1 MRDFLRYAVGHPGDR
16 NAAEAVADKNDV
28 CELLGLDDVNKILH
42 EGTNSDVLVQ
52 QVGPIPHT
60 GVTWRVDN
68 MALGTELFGHALPA
82 PSTVPRAVGQDEGF
96 RCSLA
101 QSRARPAGKSTHRE
115 RKTSSGRFQQISAGP
130 HCIPPSKSDRSRRPP
145 NAAPRGFLPSM

>member
-28 CELLGLDDVNKILH
+28 CELLGLDDLNKILH

-60 GVTWRVDN
+60 GVTWRVDG
-68 MALGTELFGHALPA
+68 MALRTELFGRALQAA
-82 PSTVPRAVGQDEGF
+82 PTVERVGGADPGL
-96 RCSLA
+96 SSSSA
-101 QSRARPAGKSTHRE
+101 DGRPGQGVKSTLPE
-115 RKTSSGRFQQISAGP
+115 RKTSAEGLRQN
-130 HCIPPSKSDRSRRPP
+130 PPG
-145 NAAPRGFLPSM
+145 N

>member
-16 NAAEAVADKNDV
+16 NAAESVAAKTEV
-28 CELLGLDDVNKILH
+28 CELPGLDDLNKILH

-60 GVTWRVDN
+60 GVTWRVDD

-101 QSRARPAGKSTHRE
+101 HSRARPPGQSTPPE
-115 RKTSSGRFQQISAGP
+115 SKTSTAPFHLISA
-130 HCIPPSKSDRSRRPP
+130 RPP
-145 NAAPRGFLPSM
+145 Y